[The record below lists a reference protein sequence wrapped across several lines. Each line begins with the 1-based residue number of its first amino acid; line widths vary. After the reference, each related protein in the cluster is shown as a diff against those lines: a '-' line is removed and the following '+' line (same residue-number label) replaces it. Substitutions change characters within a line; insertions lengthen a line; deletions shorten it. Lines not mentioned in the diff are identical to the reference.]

1 MLFESH
7 RDKSLYY
14 SEKDNVCSVHFHKS
28 TEIMY
33 VISGEKRAVVSSREY
48 LLRARDMLIVPPCEA
63 HVFMPSDE
71 GEQIVLTIPPKY
83 CEQFAKICER
93 ATPTEL
99 VYHDSMGEILP
110 LLRELATN
118 KSEFFLLGALNLAL
132 ARFSSAVSF
141 TAKKTGGKKS
151 KIEEIYCYIEENY
164 KEDLTLEGVAK
175 HFGYSKSHFSML
187 FKKNFNMGFTSYLN
201 STRITKSVKYL
212 ADKSIYEASIL
223 SGFKSPQQYHLNFK
237 RIFGCSPREYL
248 RLVGRVK

>member
-7 RDKSLYY
+7 RDRNLYY
-14 SEKDNVCSVHFHKS
+14 SKNDNVCSVHFHKS

-63 HVFMPSDE
+63 HRFFESD
-71 GEQIVLTIPPKY
+71 GSEQIVLTIPPRY

-99 VYHDSMGEILP
+99 VYHDEMGEILP

-118 KSEFFLLGALNLAL
+118 KSEFFLLGTLNLAL
-132 ARFSSAVSF
+132 ARFASTVAF
-141 TAKKTGGKKS
+141 TAKRSGGTKN
-151 KIEEIYCYIEENY
+151 KIEKIYEYVEEHY
-164 KEDLTLEGVAK
+164 TEDLTLDKVAM
-175 HFGYSKSHFSML
+175 HFGYSKSHFSVL

-201 STRITKSVKYL
+201 STRITKSLKYL
-212 ADKSIYEASIL
+212 SDKSIYEVSLL

-237 RIFGCSPREYL
+237 KVYGCSPREYV
-248 RLVGRVK
+248 RREAQV